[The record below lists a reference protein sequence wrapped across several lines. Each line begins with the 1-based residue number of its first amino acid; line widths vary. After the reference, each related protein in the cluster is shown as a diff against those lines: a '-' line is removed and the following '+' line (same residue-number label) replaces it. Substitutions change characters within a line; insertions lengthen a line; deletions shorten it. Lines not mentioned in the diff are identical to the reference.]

1 MTFLALHLR
10 RGLMACAA
18 LSLSTLAL
26 AQPAGHLPPMRGE
39 GAARYVCGGIGL
51 DESTAFRAAMK
62 DHPLALLFARTDGA
76 YVAEAR
82 VRIEGADGRPV
93 LALRAGGPVC
103 LIDLPAGRYVVH
115 AEVEGE
121 AKQQSVSVG
130 AGSRTADFRF
140 GGKG

>member
-1 MTFLALHLR
+1 MTSLSSSLR
-10 RGLMACAA
+10 RGLAACAL
-18 LSLSTLAL
+18 LSVAAAVL
-26 AQPAGHLPPMRGE
+26 AQPAGALPPMRGE

-62 DHPLALLFARTDGA
+62 DHPLALLFARADGA
-76 YVAEAR
+76 YVAEVR

-115 AEVEGE
+115 AEAEGE
-121 AKQQSVSVG
+121 VKQQPVNVG
-130 AGSRTADFRF
+130 TGSRTADFRF
-140 GGKG
+140 GAKG